1 MNHPYLDNVII
12 STFQNKN
19 CLGHFMKFLLDGWN
33 KALSWDEFREILE
46 LSF

>member
-1 MNHPYLDNVII
+1 MCAKDRDRR
-12 STFQNKN
+12 NKN
-19 CLGHFMKFLLDGWN
+19 LFVSVLIIQASFILDGWN